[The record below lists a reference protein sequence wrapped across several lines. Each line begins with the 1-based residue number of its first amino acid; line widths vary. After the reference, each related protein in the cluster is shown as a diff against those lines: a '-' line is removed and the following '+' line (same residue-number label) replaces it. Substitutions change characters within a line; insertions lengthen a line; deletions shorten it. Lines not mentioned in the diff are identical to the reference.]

1 MFCNLVIT
9 NTLSLII
16 RMHNLYANFV
26 KTLDLCRFLK
36 DLVNSALI
44 PPTGQGMFEGVV
56 SDNFDKRIDQK
67 IFHAEIVVD
76 SAKVSAETKT
86 YESIPTIA
94 DFTNEDGSDNLKE
107 TIEVNY
113 RKVKQEILS
122 LVETEIQRIKNTP
135 VLSHLFPDK

>member
-1 MFCNLVIT
+1 MQFF
-9 NTLSLII
+9 S
-16 RMHNLYANFV
+16 
-26 KTLDLCRFLK
+26 K

-67 IFHAEIVVD
+67 IFHAKIVVD
-76 SAKVSAETKT
+76 SAKVSTETKT